1 MFSIAEM
8 KIMKKMQ
15 MMIVGVKHQ
24 QVGVKFSN
32 LEEEEAL
39 DEVVEEDLIGEEVV
53 MEALIVIEVVI
64 EASIVIEVVVEASIV
79 KEEVVEDLKV
89 IEEEVEEEQVTHKL
103 EVEEEELIEEDLV
116 VVEEGV
122 EVDKIVMV
130 ILCLLDMIWPKPS
143 PTATQMQD
151 LETGCVPT
159 LAAGITTSAGDQTA
173 RSVELPSLMTRPTA
187 TLRQCFLQQ
196 LTGHANTSSAR
207 TSTRAAATG
216 AASVGQTRQRRRRMM
231 RLTSAMISR
240 EVAATDQ
247 TVATVTT
254 PPDYSCVETIR
265 RAGVAETS
273 ASLLMSWRL
282 RSK

>member
-1 MFSIAEM
+1 
-8 KIMKKMQ
+8 
-15 MMIVGVKHQ
+15 MIVGVKHQ

-32 LEEEEAL
+32 LEEEEVL
-39 DEVVEEDLIGEEVV
+39 DEVVEEDFIGEEVV
-53 MEALIVIEVVI
+53 MEALIVIEVVM
-64 EASIVIEVVVEASIV
+64 EASIV

-89 IEEEVEEEQVTHKL
+89 IEDEVEKEQVIHEV

-143 PTATQMQD
+143 PTATQMLD

-159 LAAGITTSAGDQTA
+159 LAAGTTTSAGDQTA
-173 RSVELPSLMTRPTA
+173 RSVELPSLMMRPTA
-187 TLRQCFLQQ
+187 TRRQCFPQQ
-196 LTGHANTSSAR
+196 RTGPANTSSAR

-216 AASVGQTRQRRRRMM
+216 AASVGQTRQRRLRMM
-231 RLTSAMISR
+231 RLTSAMTSR

-254 PPDYSCVETIR
+254 PRDYSCVETIR
-265 RAGVAETS
+265 RAGATETS
-273 ASLLMSWRL
+273 ASSLMSWRL
-282 RSK
+282 RGK